1 MFAET
6 NFENHAMKVRFAK
19 KVNSDRKEIMH
30 TIAYSNG
37 FIVHKS
43 VQINLVILSH
53 FYRKTQNWRKNKKDK
68 IVIDAIQTG

>member
-53 FYRKTQNWRKNKKDK
+53 FLSEDTKL
-68 IVIDAIQTG
+68 A